1 MKKFIIP
8 AFLFLLSTTGGMTAQ
23 AALEPG
29 YNPGPRLGTPWY
41 GYVGAAERAA
51 DLDFIKGMRPHH
63 AGALTMS
70 DEYLNDRDARNPA
83 LKSLAE
89 GIIRNQTFEIGMLD
103 KVETFMQ
110 PPAPEGTRSLR
121 QIAVKD
127 LGQRQKFIRSV
138 SPSHLAQR
146 MEAQDVSVRDVQFAK
161 AMIVHHQAALDMAH
175 DYLADPAARNGYLE
189 LMCLDILVDQSQEI
203 ALMHAIIHNYKGNA
217 DAIKIDDSMVHG
229 MEGMK
234 HGGKQGAQHKGH
246 TPAPKKAVKKA
257 APAKADPHAG
267 HH

>member
-1 MKKFIIP
+1 MKKLIVP
-8 AFLFLLSTTGGMTAQ
+8 AFLALLLMTSALPVQ

-41 GYVGAAERAA
+41 GYVGAAERTA

-83 LKSLAE
+83 LKKLAE

-103 KVETFMQ
+103 KVEAFMQ
-110 PPAPEGTRSLR
+110 PPAPEGKRSLR

-127 LGQRQKFIRSV
+127 LGQQQKFIRSV
-138 SPSHLAQR
+138 PPSHLAQR

-175 DYLADPAARNGYLE
+175 DYLGDPAARNGYLE

-203 ALMHAIIHNYKGNA
+203 ALMHAIIDNYKGDA

-234 HGGKQGAQHKGH
+234 HGSKHKGH
-246 TPAPKKAVKKA
+246 TPAPKKTAKKA
-257 APAKADPHAG
+257 APAKTDPHAG